1 MLAIIIPYFK
11 LTFFDAT
18 LQSIVCQTNKK
29 FKVYIGDDA
38 SPENPSILLEKYK
51 DQFDFVYHRF
61 ESNLGGTS
69 LTQQW
74 ERCIALSGNEEW
86 IMILGDDDVLGENV
100 VEAFFNNLKEIKRKR
115 INVVRY
121 ATQLINE
128 SGVVISELCIVPK
141 LEKSTDFII
150 KKINK
155 QTRSSLSEYIF
166 EKERLLKIGFK
177 NFPLAWYSDDMA
189 ILDFSNYNLI
199 YTINESR
206 LLIRYSSYSLSGN
219 DFNKKEKDIA
229 KFSFF
234 WVLYSQ
240 KINEFSPNQV
250 SLLRKYLI
258 ASFLNRIFIKHYL
271 KILYYSISKCSFGLF
286 VELNY
291 RLLNFFK
298 NGFKIKQ

>member
-1 MLAIIIPYFK
+1 MLAIVIPYYKF
-11 LTFFDAT
+11 TFLEAT
-18 LQSIVCQTNKK
+18 LQSLSLQTCQD

-51 DQFDFVYHRF
+51 GKFDYVYYRF
-61 ESNLGGTS
+61 DDNLGGTS

-74 ERCIALSGNEEW
+74 ERCIALSGYEEW
-86 IMILGDDDVLGENV
+86 IMILGDDDVLGSNV
-100 VEAFFNNLKEIKRKR
+100 VEAFFNNLKEIEKEK
-115 INVVRY
+115 IAVVRY
-121 ATQLINE
+121 ATQVIDE
-128 SGVVISELCIVPK
+128 SGVSISGLCIHPK

-155 QTRSSLSEYIF
+155 QTRSSLSEYVF
-166 EKERLLKIGFK
+166 EKEQVLKIGFK
-177 NFPLAWYSDDMA
+177 NFPLAWYADDMA
-189 ILDFSNYNLI
+189 ILDYSNYNLI

-219 DFNKKEKDIA
+219 DSNKKEKDIA

-240 KINEFSPNQV
+240 KIDKFSPNQIL
-250 SLLRKYLI
+250 LLRKYLLT
-258 ASFLNRIFIKHYL
+258 SFLNRIFIKHYL
-271 KILYYSISKCSFGLF
+271 KILYYSISKGSFGLF

>member
-1 MLAIIIPYFK
+1 MLAIVIPYYK
-11 LTFFDAT
+11 RTFFEAT
-18 LQSIVCQTNKK
+18 LQSLASQTDQR

-38 SPENPSILLEKYK
+38 GPEDPSKLLEKYQGK
-51 DQFDFVYHRF
+51 FDFIYHRF
-61 ESNLGGTS
+61 EENLGGIA

-100 VEAFFNNLKEIKRKR
+100 VEAFFNNLKEIEKER
-115 INVVRY
+115 IIVVRY
-121 ATQLINE
+121 ATQIIDE
-128 SGVVISELCIVPK
+128 SGAAISGVCIHPK

-155 QTRSSLSEYIF
+155 QTRSSLSEYVF
-166 EKERLLKIGFK
+166 EKEQVLKIGFK
-177 NFPLAWYSDDMA
+177 NFPLGWYADDMA

-199 YTINESR
+199 YTINVSK
-206 LLIRYSSYSLSGN
+206 LLIRYSNYSLSGN
-219 DFNKKEKDIA
+219 DSNKKEKDIA

-234 WVLYSQ
+234 WTLYSQ
-240 KINEFSPNQV
+240 KIDKFSPSQV
-250 SLLRKYLI
+250 LFLRKYLI

-271 KILYYSISKCSFGLF
+271 KILCYSISKGSFGLF

-298 NGFKIKQ
+298 NGFKTKQ